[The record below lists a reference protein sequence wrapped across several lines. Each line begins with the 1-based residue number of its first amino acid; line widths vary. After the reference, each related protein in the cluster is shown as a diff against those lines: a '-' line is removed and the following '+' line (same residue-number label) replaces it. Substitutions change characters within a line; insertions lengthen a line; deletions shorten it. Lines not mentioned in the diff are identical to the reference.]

1 MKLSVFFVALVLFLS
16 SCQSTARKPVTD
28 NLKALP
34 TAASNP
40 SESTASAA
48 PSPALSAAAAAASPS
63 IETKTTLKPDPDGR
77 YVNAKIVKV
86 VDGDTMN
93 VLLDKKQETI
103 RLLLVDTPETVHPQ
117 KPVEPFG
124 PEASKFAKDT
134 LLSGQDVKLEIDVS
148 ERDKYGRLLC
158 YLWINDKLFNEMLLE
173 KGLARVAYVY
183 PPNIKY
189 VDQFREIQKKAQN
202 SGVGIWSIEN
212 YAQADGFHDEAA
224 AKPAPTTQPAK
235 KTAPSQTPSANIENG
250 GNVYYKNCTAA
261 KAAGAAPLHKGDPGY
276 STKLDRDSDGIA
288 CE

>member
-1 MKLSVFFVALVLFLS
+1 MKLTVVFVALMLFLS
-16 SCQSTARKPVTD
+16 SCQSTGPKSESD
-28 NLKALP
+28 NLQALP
-34 TAASNP
+34 TAASKP
-40 SESTASAA
+40 SESIASTT
-48 PSPALSAAAAAASPS
+48 PSPALSVAAAEASPP
-63 IETKTTLKPDPDGR
+63 IETKTTLKPEQDGR
-77 YVNAKIVKV
+77 YIHAKIVKV

-93 VLLDKKQETI
+93 VVLDKKQETI

-134 LLSGQDVKLEIDVS
+134 LSGQDVKLEIDIS

-158 YLWINDKLFNEMLLE
+158 YLWIDDKLFNEMLLE

-202 SGVGIWSIEN
+202 SGKGIWSIEN

-224 AKPAPTTQPAK
+224 AKPAPTTQPTK
-235 KTAPSQTPSANIENG
+235 KPIPSQTPSANTETSG
-250 GNVYYKNCTAA
+250 DVYYKNCTAA
-261 KAAGAAPLHKGDPGY
+261 KAAGAAPIHKGDPGY
-276 STKLDRDSDGIA
+276 STKLDRDGDGIA